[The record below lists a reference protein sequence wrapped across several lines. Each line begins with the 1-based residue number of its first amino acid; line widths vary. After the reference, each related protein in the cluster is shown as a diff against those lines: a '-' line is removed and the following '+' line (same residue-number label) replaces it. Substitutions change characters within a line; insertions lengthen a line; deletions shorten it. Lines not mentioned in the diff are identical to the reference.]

1 MVSELR
7 RVRQKP
13 PLIAIV
19 DDDEFM
25 RDSVKRLIR
34 ALGFSAETF
43 VSAEDF
49 LASPRLDEAA
59 CLIADVKMPGMS
71 GPNLHR
77 QLVASG
83 KDIPTILIT
92 GFPTDRL
99 KKRALDDGVMCFLKK
114 PFAEDDLV
122 SCIQRALAKP

>member
-1 MVSELR
+1 VPLE
-7 RVRQKP
+7 P

-19 DDDEFM
+19 DDDEST
-25 RDSVKRLIR
+25 RESVKSLVRS
-34 ALGFSAETF
+34 LGFAAETF
-43 VSAEDF
+43 ASAEDF
-49 LASPRLDEAA
+49 LTSPYLDEAA
-59 CLIADVKMPGMS
+59 CLIADVNMPGMS

-92 GFPTDRL
+92 AFPTDSLR
-99 KKRALDDGVMCFLKK
+99 KRALDAGVMCFLKK

-122 SCIQRALAKP
+122 SCIERALAKP